1 MDLYELRQNYKRLN
15 YSTTEVDMHILK
27 LISYPIFLLLMALFS
42 SVIMLNMQNVK
53 GITFKIVI
61 GLFFS
66 VLIYYLNNFSYV
78 LGSTERISP
87 SLSISLPLIVLL
99 SINCLMLYKVN
110 EK

>member
-1 MDLYELRQNYKRLN
+1 MELYELRQNYKRLN